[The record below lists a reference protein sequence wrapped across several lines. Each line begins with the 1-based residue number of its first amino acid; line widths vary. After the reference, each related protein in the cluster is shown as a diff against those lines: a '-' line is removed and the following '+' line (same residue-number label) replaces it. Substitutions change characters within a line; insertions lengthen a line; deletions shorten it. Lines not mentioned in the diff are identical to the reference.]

1 MICFQNCLIFKH
13 YRKCLS
19 FWSLFIF
26 LVVLTNMVAFGG
38 QLCWLLGAKRMSLKH
53 CNSFCSLKLA
63 GKPIIVGSSR
73 KLRTIFMIN
82 KSLLHAIAIAGK
94 MKLLG
99 RLALS
104 TAHWEIFFPI
114 FLIETFICPT

>member
-1 MICFQNCLIFKH
+1 MAA
-13 YRKCLS
+13 S
-19 FWSLFIF
+19 
-26 LVVLTNMVAFGG
+26 GG
-38 QLCWLLGAKRMSLKH
+38 QLCWLLGTKRLCLKH
-53 CNSFCSLKLA
+53 HNSFCSVKLA
-63 GKPIIVGSSR
+63 GKLIIVGSSR

-104 TAHWEIFFPI
+104 TAHWKIFSQSF
-114 FLIETFICPT
+114 

>member
-1 MICFQNCLIFKH
+1 MAA
-13 YRKCLS
+13 S
-19 FWSLFIF
+19 
-26 LVVLTNMVAFGG
+26 GG
-38 QLCWLLGAKRMSLKH
+38 QLCWLLGTKRVCLKH
-53 CNSFCSLKLA
+53 HNSFCSVKLA
-63 GKPIIVGSSR
+63 GKLIIVGSSR

-104 TAHWEIFFPI
+104 TAHWEIFSKSF
-114 FLIETFICPT
+114 

>member
-1 MICFQNCLIFKH
+1 MAT
-13 YRKCLS
+13 S
-19 FWSLFIF
+19 
-26 LVVLTNMVAFGG
+26 GG
-38 QLCWLLGAKRMSLKH
+38 QFCWLLGAQRVSLKH
-53 CNSFCSLKLA
+53 HNSFCSVKLA

-104 TAHWEIFFPI
+104 TAHWEIFSQSF
-114 FLIETFICPT
+114 

>member
-1 MICFQNCLIFKH
+1 MAA
-13 YRKCLS
+13 S
-19 FWSLFIF
+19 
-26 LVVLTNMVAFGG
+26 GG
-38 QLCWLLGAKRMSLKH
+38 QLCQLLGAKRVSLEH
-53 CNSFCSLKLA
+53 YNSFCSVKLA

-114 FLIETFICPT
+114 FMIENFYIPNLNLPIFLLFLKSL